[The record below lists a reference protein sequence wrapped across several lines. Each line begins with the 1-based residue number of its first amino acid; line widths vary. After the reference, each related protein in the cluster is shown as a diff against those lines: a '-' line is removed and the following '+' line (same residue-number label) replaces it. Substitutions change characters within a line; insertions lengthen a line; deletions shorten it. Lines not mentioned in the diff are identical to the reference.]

1 MVMSVYI
8 IILTLYF
15 HIFVK
20 EKEIEEEEP
29 NIKEI
34 VYSMKGFYKNK
45 NLLVY
50 IIHMLIW
57 RVGFAPLE
65 SSFVTQLI
73 RKGFEKEIITTISTL
88 LTPISILMPIIFA
101 KKYRPGNEID
111 ITKYFFILKVLD
123 YITQYALVELYDPT
137 FIFYVCFFISNL
149 YSTIIMNV
157 MFINM
162 GSFTNRIADQS
173 AGGTFVTCLSSCSNL
188 GGTWPSQLSLLI
200 M

>member
-73 RKGFEKEIITTISTL
+73 RKGFEKEILTTISTL

-111 ITKYFFILKVLD
+111 ITKYLFILN
-123 YITQYALVELYDPT
+123 IT
-137 FIFYVCFFISNL
+137 IFHPI
-149 YSTIIMNV
+149 
-157 MFINM
+157 
-162 GSFTNRIADQS
+162 
-173 AGGTFVTCLSSCSNL
+173 
-188 GGTWPSQLSLLI
+188 
-200 M
+200 